1 MPALPRL
8 TAFSL
13 GTSQLVLT
21 YADGRIFYVNYADII
36 TVELDPT
43 SGETLVRIYAEGE
56 VSVTLTAS
64 NTDLVALGTTA
75 TAFITNLNLKLA
87 YSASAPT
94 LGSKMELV
102 TGSVTGKVYTAIMVN
117 ASTSF
122 TTLTDSA
129 AVNMLLDMN
138 LTGITVYT
146 GMIIRANEGKT
157 IAAVNVSGGNVFG
170 YFN

>member
-1 MPALPRL
+1 M
-8 TAFSL
+8 
-13 GTSQLVLT
+13 
-21 YADGRIFYVNYADII
+21 NYADII

-87 YSASAPT
+87 YSASAAT

-102 TGSVTGKVYTAIMVN
+102 TGSVTGKTYTAIMVN

-129 AVNMLLDMN
+129 AVNMLTTMN
-138 LTGITVYT
+138 LTGITVNA
-146 GMIIRANEGKT
+146 GMIIRANDGKT

>member
-122 TTLTDSA
+122 TTLTDSN
-129 AVNMLLDMN
+129 AVNMLTNMN

-157 IAAVNVSGGNVFG
+157 IASVTVSGGNVFG

>member
-1 MPALPRL
+1 M
-8 TAFSL
+8 
-13 GTSQLVLT
+13 
-21 YADGRIFYVNYADII
+21 NYADII

-64 NTDLVALGTTA
+64 NTDLVAFNGTTA

-87 YSASAPT
+87 YSASAAS

-102 TGSVTGKVYTAIMVN
+102 TGSVTGKAYTAIMVN

-122 TTLTDSA
+122 TTLTDSGG
-129 AVNMLLDMN
+129 VPMLTAMN

-157 IAAVNVSGGNVFG
+157 IAAVTISGGNVFG

>member
-1 MPALPRL
+1 M
-8 TAFSL
+8 
-13 GTSQLVLT
+13 
-21 YADGRIFYVNYADII
+21 NYADII

-87 YSASAPT
+87 YSASAAT

-122 TTLTDSA
+122 TTLTDSGG
-129 AVNMLLDMN
+129 VPMLTAMN
-138 LTGITVYT
+138 LTGITVNA
-146 GMIIRANEGKT
+146 GMIIRANDGKT

>member
-122 TTLTDSA
+122 TTLTDSGG
-129 AVNMLLDMN
+129 VPMLTAMN

-157 IAAVNVSGGNVFG
+157 IASVTVSGGNVFG

>member
-1 MPALPRL
+1 M
-8 TAFSL
+8 
-13 GTSQLVLT
+13 
-21 YADGRIFYVNYADII
+21 NYADII

-87 YSASAPT
+87 YSASAAS

-102 TGSVTGKVYTAIMVN
+102 TGSVTGKTYTAIMVN

-122 TTLTDSA
+122 TTLTDSNG
-129 AVNMLLDMN
+129 VNMLTTMN
-138 LTGITVYT
+138 LTGITVNA

-157 IAAVNVSGGNVFG
+157 IATVNVSGGNVFG

>member
-87 YSASAPT
+87 YSASAAT

-122 TTLTDSA
+122 TTLTDSGG
-129 AVNMLLDMN
+129 VPMLTAMN

-157 IAAVNVSGGNVFG
+157 IASVTVSGGNVFG

>member
-1 MPALPRL
+1 M
-8 TAFSL
+8 
-13 GTSQLVLT
+13 
-21 YADGRIFYVNYADII
+21 NYADII

-64 NTDLVALGTTA
+64 NSDLVALGTTA
-75 TAFITNLNLKLA
+75 AAFITNLNLKLA
-87 YSASAPT
+87 YSASVAS

-122 TTLTDSA
+122 TTLTDSG
-129 AVNMLLDMN
+129 AVNMLTTMN
-138 LTGITVYT
+138 LTGITVNA

-157 IAAVNVSGGNVFG
+157 IASVTVSGGNVFG

>member
-1 MPALPRL
+1 M
-8 TAFSL
+8 
-13 GTSQLVLT
+13 
-21 YADGRIFYVNYADII
+21 NYADII

-87 YSASAPT
+87 YSASAAS

-102 TGSVTGKVYTAIMVN
+102 TGSVTGKTYTAIMVN

-122 TTLTDSA
+122 TTLTDSG

-138 LTGITVYT
+138 LTGITVNA

-157 IAAVNVSGGNVFG
+157 IASVTVSGGNVFG

>member
-1 MPALPRL
+1 MSALPAL
-8 TAFSL
+8 TAYSF
-13 GTSQLVLT
+13 GASQLVLT
-21 YADGRIFYVNYADII
+21 YADGRVFYVNYADII

-43 SGETLVRIYAEGE
+43 SGESLVRIYAEGE
-56 VSVTLTAS
+56 VSATLTIS
-64 NTDLVALGTTA
+64 NTALAGLGTTA
-75 TAFITNLNLKLA
+75 AAFITNLNLKLA

-129 AVNMLLDMN
+129 AVNMLTTMN
-138 LTGITVYT
+138 LTGITVNA

-170 YFN
+170 FYN

>member
-102 TGSVTGKVYTAIMVN
+102 TGSVTGKAYTAIMVN

-129 AVNMLLDMN
+129 AVNMLTTMN

-146 GMIIRANEGKT
+146 GMIIRANDGKT
-157 IAAVNVSGGNVFG
+157 ISAVNVSGGNVFG